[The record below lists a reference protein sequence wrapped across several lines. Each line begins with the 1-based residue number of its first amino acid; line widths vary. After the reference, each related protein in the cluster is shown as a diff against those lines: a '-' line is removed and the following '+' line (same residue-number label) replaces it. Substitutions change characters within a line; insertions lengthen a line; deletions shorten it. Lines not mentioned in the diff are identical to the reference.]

1 MEPTSDPSTLWLS
14 IARESF
20 APERSAA
27 QAAAALERLGHQRGL
42 GGGLALGLRELISY
56 ASAVPDPA
64 QGALDAELEAVA
76 VARRIV
82 RPVFQAR
89 LQAAIDAL
97 EEQLRGKC
105 TCSGCGKVMQ
115 SHGRPK
121 RSWDSLLGGLQLNRR
136 QTQCKQCQQHD
147 FPAQSALGL
156 GDGDYN
162 ARGLRPCSWSSLY
175 FASLVQFGSRRGCR
189 RPSR

>member
-1 MEPTSDPSTLWLS
+1 MQPTSDPSTLWLS
-14 IARESF
+14 IAREAF

-27 QAAAALERLGHQRGL
+27 EAAAALERLGHQRGL

-64 QGALDAELEAVA
+64 QG
-76 VARRIV
+76 
-82 RPVFQAR
+82 
-89 LQAAIDAL
+89 
-97 EEQLRGKC
+97 
-105 TCSGCGKVMQ
+105 
-115 SHGRPK
+115 
-121 RSWDSLLGGLQLNRR
+121 
-136 QTQCKQCQQHD
+136 
-147 FPAQSALGL
+147 ALGL

>member
-1 MEPTSDPSTLWLS
+1 MERTSDPSTLWLS
-14 IARESF
+14 IAREAF

-27 QAAAALERLGHQRGL
+27 EVADTLERLGRQRGL
-42 GGGLALGLRELISY
+42 GGGFALGLRELVSY

-82 RPVFQAR
+82 RPEFRAR

-97 EEQLRGKC
+97 EGRLRGKC

-115 SHGRPK
+115 SWPSSFGRK
-121 RSWDSLLGGLQLNRR
+121 MLCSRARRRRWHTWSWTGW
-136 QTQCKQCQQHD
+136 C
-147 FPAQSALGL
+147 
-156 GDGDYN
+156 
-162 ARGLRPCSWSSLY
+162 
-175 FASLVQFGSRRGCR
+175 
-189 RPSR
+189 PSRARNLVTSS